1 MVIRGGCGHTPSN
14 SSTSSNSVGTTSYI
28 ELYFVTPMTR
38 VNVCGKIKLV
48 CFDKTGTLTE
58 DSLDMEGVITSS
70 NQQLVI
76 PWVAG
81 ECTKLY
87 SVHRFSPMVT
97 DTSSLLPCPLLYGM
111 ATCHSL
117 TLING
122 QLLGDPLD
130 VKMFNSTGW
139 VSPFSLSFIIPP
151 LPPPP
156 QTLEEPGED
165 TSRFDMIIPTIVK
178 PPLAGGH
185 EAVELGIMKQFSFS
199 SELQVS

>member
-1 MVIRGGCGHTPSN
+1 MCFRSKVSCLHGNPLSITWYGRFHPPTP
-14 SSTSSNSVGTTSYI
+14 
-28 ELYFVTPMTR
+28 EP
-38 VNVCGKIKLV
+38 
-48 CFDKTGTLTE
+48 
-58 DSLDMEGVITSS
+58 
-70 NQQLVI
+70 
-76 PWVAG
+76 
-81 ECTKLY
+81 
-87 SVHRFSPMVT
+87 
-97 DTSSLLPCPLLYGM
+97 SSLLPCPLLYGM

-139 VSPFSLSFIIPP
+139 VSPFSLSFIICH
-151 LPPPP
+151 PPPP

-185 EAVELGIMKQFSFS
+185 EAVELGIMKQFTFS